1 MVICGAFHNPTRE
14 RGTELRRFRDDC
26 DPSLAHASGY
36 ETLAAGN
43 PWRCVHMHLSSRIE
57 NHS

>member
-14 RGTELRRFRDDC
+14 RGTDHSRRESDIT
-26 DPSLAHASGY
+26 PSLAHASGY

-43 PWRCVHMHLSSRIE
+43 R
-57 NHS
+57 